1 MFNIVSVAVPGPLVL
16 GSRLQMLLKKIH
28 HEVGCS
34 YKAIMCMEEVPI
46 AMGGTVTFSL
56 TTVTIDVVALFVI

>member
-1 MFNIVSVAVPGPLVL
+1 
-16 GSRLQMLLKKIH
+16 
-28 HEVGCS
+28 
-34 YKAIMCMEEVPI
+34 MEEVPI